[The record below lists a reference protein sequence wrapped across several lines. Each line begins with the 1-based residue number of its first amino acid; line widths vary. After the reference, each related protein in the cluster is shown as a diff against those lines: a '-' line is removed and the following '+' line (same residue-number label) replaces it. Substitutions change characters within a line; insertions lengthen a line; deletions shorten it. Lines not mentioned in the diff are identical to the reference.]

1 MSKESKSKQD
11 IDVENYAR
19 AAGGLPSTTE
29 VLPRLALQEGLHM
42 YLNFVP
48 LKVIETEIGVT
59 SRQLRHLVYDEGGW
73 KSQRDALHQD
83 ILESIKQKSLKR
95 LRKASGVALRIVTN
109 GLVAFEATLAR
120 EERDATL
127 EEVEVLSNIH
137 SQLHKAK
144 ITEED
149 PEAEKQRIGITPR
162 QVLDALNGD
171 PYIRKALAASA
182 EQKQVSDLQDE
193 TSVNTNSD
201 SLANPNG

>member
-1 MSKESKSKQD
+1 MSRESKSDQD
-11 IDVENYAR
+11 REVEEYAR
-19 AAGGLPSTTE
+19 AAGGLPLTTE
-29 VLPRLALQEGLHM
+29 VLPRLALQEGLNM

-48 LKVIETEIGVT
+48 LKIIEQEIGVT
-59 SRQLRHLVYDEGGW
+59 SRQLRHLVYDAGGW

-120 EERDATL
+120 EGRDATL

-182 EQKQVSDLQDE
+182 EQKQVSELEDE